1 MQPALER
8 LFSHID
14 DIPRVPEVV
23 KTLLD
28 QVNDPD
34 IDFKAVASNIE
45 KEQVLAIKVLRNV
58 NSAHFGLRKRV
69 SSIQEALTIL
79 GMHEIR
85 KLVIVTGLAETLPYL
100 PNIDLNDFWQDSFRT
115 ASYAKWIAE
124 QAQLGHSE
132 MIFTAGL
139 IYDLGT
145 ILIHLGEPD
154 AASDITEAVYQG
166 QDRLDSERQY
176 LGFTSHEACAELCRQ
191 WQFPEELINTVEK
204 SGEPMAYSQLSLS
217 ACAVHVA
224 RYVSQST
231 YSDEGEDVLL
241 QTFPMQEWQK
251 LGLDKNSILS
261 SMATMSKLE
270 TGLDGLLD

>member
-1 MQPALER
+1 MQPALEQ
-8 LFSHID
+8 LFNHID

-34 IDFKAVASNIE
+34 IDFQAVASNVE

-58 NSAHFGLRKRV
+58 NSAHYGLRRRI

-79 GMHEIR
+79 GMQEVR
-85 KLVIVTGLAETLPYL
+85 KLLIVTGLVETMPYL
-100 PNIDLNDFWQDSFRT
+100 PNLDLSDFWQDSYRT
-115 ASYAKWIAE
+115 ATYAKWIAE
-124 QAQLGHSE
+124 KAQLGHDD
-132 MIFTAGL
+132 MVFTAGL

-154 AASDITEAVYQG
+154 AASDITEAVYEG

-217 ACAVHVA
+217 ACAVQIA

-231 YSDEGEDVLL
+231 YSDEGEEVLL
-241 QTFPMQEWQK
+241 QTFPTEEWQK
-251 LGLDKNSILS
+251 LGLEMNDILS
-261 SMATMSKLE
+261 AMNTMSELE
-270 TGLDGLLD
+270 TGLEGLLD

>member
-1 MQPALER
+1 MQPALEL

>member
-58 NSAHFGLRKRV
+58 NSAHLGLRKRV
-69 SSIQEALTIL
+69 SSIQDALTIL
-79 GMHEIR
+79 GMQEIR
-85 KLVIVTGLAETLPYL
+85 KLVIVTGLAETLPHL
-100 PNIDLNDFWQDSFRT
+100 PNIDLNDFWQDSYRT
-115 ASYAKWIAE
+115 ATYAKWIAE

-139 IYDLGT
+139 IYDLGM

-191 WQFPEELINTVEK
+191 WQFPEELISTVEK
-204 SGEPMAYSQLSLS
+204 SGEPLTYSQLSLS

-224 RYVSQST
+224 RYVSQSS

-241 QTFPMQEWQK
+241 QTFPVQEWQK

>member
-166 QDRLDSERQY
+166 QDHLDSERQY

>member
-1 MQPALER
+1 MQPALEQ
-8 LFSHID
+8 LFNHID

-23 KTLLD
+23 KTLLE

-34 IDFKAVASNIE
+34 VDFQDVASNIE

-58 NSAHFGLRKRV
+58 NSAHYGLRRRV
-69 SSIQEALTIL
+69 GSIQEALTIL
-79 GMHEIR
+79 GMQEVR
-85 KLVIVTGLAETLPYL
+85 KLVIVTGLVETMPYL
-100 PNIDLNDFWQDSFRT
+100 PNLDLSDFWQDSYRT
-115 ASYAKWIAE
+115 ATYAKWIAE
-124 QAQLGHSE
+124 KAQLGHDD
-132 MIFTAGL
+132 MVFTAGL

-154 AASDITEAVYQG
+154 AASDITEAVYEG

-204 SGEPMAYSQLSLS
+204 SGEPMAFSQLSLS
-217 ACAVHVA
+217 ACAVHIA

-231 YSDEGEDVLL
+231 VPRQHYVDQIG
-241 QTFPMQEWQK
+241 
-251 LGLDKNSILS
+251 
-261 SMATMSKLE
+261 
-270 TGLDGLLD
+270 

>member
-145 ILIHLGEPD
+145 ILTHLGEPD
-154 AASDITEAVYQG
+154 AASDITEPVYQG